1 MRLKVYPF
9 KAFIWIRNDLVLFIR
24 PDYCLEFLVESYGTR
39 AVPYGL
45 LAIDEPDDIL
55 QPVGCIKLVSGA
67 VHEDI

>member
-1 MRLKVYPF
+1 M
-9 KAFIWIRNDLVLFIR
+9 VLFIR

-45 LAIDEPDDIL
+45 LAIDESDDIL
-55 QPVGCIKLVSGA
+55 QPIRCIKLVSGA